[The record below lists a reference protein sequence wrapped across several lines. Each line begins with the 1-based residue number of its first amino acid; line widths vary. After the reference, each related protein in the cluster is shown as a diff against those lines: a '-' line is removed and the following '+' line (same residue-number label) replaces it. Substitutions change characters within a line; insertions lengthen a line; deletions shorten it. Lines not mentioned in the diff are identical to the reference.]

1 MHHVYL
7 ALGSNIGRRLKNL
20 QTAIMSLEPLV
31 HVLDCSPVYE
41 TPPWGIEDQ
50 PRFLNQVIEVET
62 NQSPGELLIYLKA
75 IEQKAGRVTTIRYG
89 PRLIDLDILFYDDQ
103 VIDSPPLVIPHP
115 RIPERAFVLKPLAD
129 IAPDFRH
136 PVLGETVE
144 HLLSKV
150 DVKGIEIFSTAAC
163 DGDIG

>member
-7 ALGSNIGRRLKNL
+7 ALGSNLGRRLENL
-20 QTAIMSLEPLV
+20 QTAIKSLEPLV
-31 HVLDCSPVYE
+31 HVMDCSPVYE
-41 TPPWGIEDQ
+41 TPPWGIENQ

-62 NQSPGELLIYLKA
+62 NLSPDELLTYLKE
-75 IEQKAGRVTTIRYG
+75 IEQKVGRVTTIRYG
-89 PRLIDLDILFYDDQ
+89 PRLIDLDILFYDDS

-115 RIPERAFVLKPLAD
+115 RIAERAFVLKPLAD

-136 PVLGETVE
+136 PILGETIE

-150 DVKGIEIFSTAAC
+150 DVSGIEIYSIAAC
-163 DGDIG
+163 GGDIG